1 MTINF
6 RDLKF
11 EVTDGKVELRG
22 FGAVNCGEDSGF
34 CEIQI
39 AGENKQT
46 HMGMKPACSSEGSRL
61 TYVSH
66 ELSGDKLTVVQKSEL
81 VSAATVFEY
90 MTDAK
95 AFRARTEVTN
105 ISDGDIVLEDVSA
118 LLFPYLGRCDDTDGL
133 YYTRFVQGHHTE
145 CQPYRASF
153 DELGFFS
160 NTRQPAQQK
169 RISFANVGSWSTKE
183 ELPQGIIEDTKNGTA
198 LMFQIECNATWY
210 YENSDRRGKLYL
222 YVTGASSPFG
232 GWYKKL
238 AKGEKY
244 ATPNVAIALSDSV
257 SGVIGEMTKY
267 RRARSGLSEVDYSL
281 PTIFNEYMHLSWDS
295 PTEENTALMAPIV
308 ASTGVEYY
316 VIDCGWHD
324 EEPGNVIYHYVG
336 QWKES
341 KTRFPNGLRATTDYI
356 RSLGM
361 KAGLWIEPE
370 IVGVKCEK
378 MLSFYDDDCFFQR
391 YGKRVS
397 VHDRYFLD
405 YRNPKVTSYMTETIR
420 RMVEDYGADYIKFD
434 YNQDSGVGTDLNCSS
449 PGEGLELCNRAF
461 FGWVENMKNRFPD
474 VIFEGCASGGMRM
487 DYKSLSIFSLMSTSD
502 QTDYLKYPCI
512 AANILSAVLPEQAA
526 VWSYPVAWL
535 KEENISENCTAM
547 NMINSFLGRIHLA
560 SHIDWMNEAN
570 KKLVADG
577 VKYYKKL
584 SAIKGEAVPYLPMG
598 FSLFGQKIA
607 ASGIRHENKVYL
619 AVWNLA
625 DETKT
630 KIELDEEIAG
640 AEIVYPNPAKAKV
653 KFESK
658 ELFVNFESEKSA
670 VFIEITF

>member
-1 MTINF
+1 MNINF
-6 RDLKF
+6 KNLTF
-11 EVTDGKVELRG
+11 SIANNKVCLSKLG
-22 FGAVNCGEDSGF
+22 SFCNLSDSGF
-34 CEIQI
+34 LEIQI
-39 AGENKQT
+39 AGENKASHEGIKMT
-46 HMGMKPACSSEGSRL
+46 NSSEGKRL
-61 TYVSH
+61 SYVSH
-66 ELSGDKLTVVQKSEL
+66 SQRGNMLTITQQSDL
-81 VSAATVFEY
+81 VKATTFFETY
-90 MTDAK
+90 SDTNAV
-95 AFRARTEVTN
+95 RIHTEVTN
-105 ISDGDIVLEDVSA
+105 ISESDIIIEDISA
-118 LLFPYLGRCDDTDGL
+118 AVIGGL
-133 YYTRFVQGHHTE
+133 SPQGISDAENVYITEFVQSHHAE
-145 CQPYRASF
+145 CQPRRHSF
-153 DELGFFS
+153 KDLGFVS
-160 NTRQPAQQK
+160 DSGQRPSQK

-183 ELPQGIIEDTKNGTA
+183 RLPQAIIENQNGFM
-198 LMFQIECNATWY
+198 MFQIESSSSWY
-210 YENSDRRGKLYL
+210 YEISDRGEDIYL
-222 YVTGASSPFG
+222 YMGGANTTFG
-232 GWYKKL
+232 SWCKKL
-238 AKGEKY
+238 KVGESY
-244 ATPNVAIALSDSV
+244 VTPNVAIAEGESLND
-257 SGVIGEMTKY
+257 VIAHMTHY
-267 RRARSGLSEVDYSL
+267 RRHISGLSPADRGL
-281 PTIFNEYMHLSWDS
+281 PSIYNEYMHLSWDS
-295 PTEENTALMAPIV
+295 PSEDITAKVAPAV
-308 ASTGVEYY
+308 ADMGVEYY

-487 DYKSLSIFSLMSTSD
+487 DYKSLSVFSLMSTSD

-584 SAIKGEAVPYLPMG
+584 SAIKGKAVPYLPMG

-630 KIELDEEIAG
+630 KIELDEEIAS